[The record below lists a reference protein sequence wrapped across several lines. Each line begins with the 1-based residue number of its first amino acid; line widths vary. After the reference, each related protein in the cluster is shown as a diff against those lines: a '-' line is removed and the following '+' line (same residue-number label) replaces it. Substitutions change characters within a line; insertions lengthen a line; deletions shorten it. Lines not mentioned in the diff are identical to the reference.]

1 MQGVRLMDM
10 IHKPWPQR
18 CVSVAMPGLGPQFW
32 LNKRSSAEETGSVQ
46 LVGDVEEVADV
57 RRWVILQELEV
68 GGEVAGQEALPDKD
82 QHRAA
87 YSEQGFL
94 GATRIT

>member
-1 MQGVRLMDM
+1 MDM

-32 LNKRSSAEETGSVQ
+32 LNKRSSGSVQ

-68 GGEVAGQEALPDKD
+68 GGEVAGQESLPDKD

-94 GATRIT
+94 CSADKV